1 MAVAVAVSR
10 NWEYEMNSIPNIGWG
25 IKDVNGFL
33 RGFLRLWLFGALLVM
48 AAGFAAVMGSGCTDQ
63 KKIEQKGNIIKA
75 GTVEISREDF
85 VRELEIKLANY
96 PYDIKDKPREY
107 NAMVLDLVSDLSD
120 EVVLLAAAAT
130 KGIDV
135 SSEELEAA
143 VVDFKKD
150 YPENSFDRMLLER
163 AISYP
168 VWKKRLKKDMVIQKL
183 IMEDLVASQEIHPED
198 MIAFYDRFAEQ
209 AKDQDN
215 DNSKVMD
222 EKDLVLKLR
231 MEKSQEVFGEWL
243 QGLQNSY
250 PVNIDKSVLSTF
262 LMNAEEK

>member
-1 MAVAVAVSR
+1 MAVGH
-10 NWEYEMNSIPNIGWG
+10 NWEYEMNSIANIWWG
-25 IKDVNGFL
+25 IKDVNGSL
-33 RGFLRLWLFGALLVM
+33 RGRAPFIKGLL
-48 AAGFAAVMGSGCTDQ
+48 GFAAGLAIIVVSGCTDQ
-63 KKIEQKGNIIKA
+63 KEIEQKSNIIQA

-120 EVVLLAAAAT
+120 EAVLLAGAAV

-135 SSEELEAA
+135 SAEELEAA
-143 VVDFKKD
+143 VADFKKD

-168 VWKKRLKKDMVIQKL
+168 VWQKRLKKDMVIQKL
-183 IMEDLVASQEIHPED
+183 IMEDLVASLEIHPED
-198 MIAFYDRFAEQ
+198 MITFYDRFSEQ
-209 AKDQDN
+209 AKDQGN
-215 DNSKVMD
+215 DNPKTMD
-222 EKDLVLKLR
+222 EKNLVLKLR

-243 QGLQNSY
+243 QGLQNVY
-250 PVNIDKSVLSTF
+250 PVHIDKPVLRSF
-262 LMNAEEK
+262 LMNAEEQ